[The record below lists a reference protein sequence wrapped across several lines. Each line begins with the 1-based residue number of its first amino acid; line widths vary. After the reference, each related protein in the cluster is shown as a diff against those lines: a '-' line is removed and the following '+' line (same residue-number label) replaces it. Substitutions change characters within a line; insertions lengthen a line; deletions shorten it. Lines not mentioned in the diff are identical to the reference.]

1 MTMEDRPLFKYRW
14 PTFRMTV
21 YGGYIDLWERRGLL
35 SQEET
40 IMISEVTAVGVSR
53 TGRLQ
58 LTTRDGAARNLT
70 VGTKAKKAK
79 AAILQAM
86 RAR

>member
-1 MTMEDRPLFKYRW
+1 MMEDSALFKYKW

-21 YGGYIDLWERRGLL
+21 YAGYIDLWERRGLL

-40 IMISEVTAVGVSR
+40 IMISEVTAVGISR

-58 LTTRDGAARNLT
+58 LTTRDGTTRKLT

-79 AAILQAM
+79 ATILQAM